1 MLLTAGGKA
10 FACNHSLQGD
20 EKTPAITDC
29 HRKVSPQHYTDKE
42 KHTFPSLEQQDH
54 TLSSCFFNSSACF
67 CTVSFSDSRTSF
79 TSTSAAASFLSSSM
93 FSLLR
98 DSVFSVNCARRKVFS
113 RCSSCRHRQPLNLGS
128 YKLALGSPR
137 AVPSSHLTHSEI
149 APASAATS
157 TALIQPKDLRAGNL
171 RGHRGDGNSTQGTI

>member
-1 MLLTAGGKA
+1 
-10 FACNHSLQGD
+10 
-20 EKTPAITDC
+20 
-29 HRKVSPQHYTDKE
+29 
-42 KHTFPSLEQQDH
+42 
-54 TLSSCFFNSSACF
+54 
-67 CTVSFSDSRTSF
+67 
-79 TSTSAAASFLSSSM
+79 M

-113 RCSSCRHRQPLNLGS
+113 RCSSCRQRQPLNLGS

-149 APASAATS
+149 TPASAATS

-171 RGHRGDGNSTQGTI
+171 RGHRGDGNSTQGTIWLCTVLLSKHLTGVAGPLDSTLISHWHLLYLHPQHVDVSIGCWAAQQGTVNLQFTLPDLLLQLGNVLPLSVTEQAIHCSQT